1 MKTLDEIVKIHTS
14 NGFTL
19 IQARNKAAQEVVLS
33 KIEKS
38 VYVDKILLKG
48 GIVMYNMT
56 QEQRRTTS
64 DLDFD
69 FIRLDISK
77 KQNIEKFIQA
87 LNRIE
92 PIFQIE
98 LKSVKPLKQDD
109 YKGCGI
115 KLVISDNAGSRPID
129 FTMDIGVHTLTG
141 IEQNKMCFSFGEGKQ
156 LSLWVNPPEQMYAEK
171 LYSLAKIGPTSTRYK
186 DINDM
191 YYLIQNANM
200 KISLVRECISLM
212 IIGNKRGFAD
222 VIDIVNKAVE
232 SLESDLFASGFK
244 ETTSLWLDIGY
255 DELKETV
262 RDYIYEI

>member
-1 MKTLDEIVKIHTS
+1 MKKLDDIVRTHTS
-14 NGFTL
+14 SGFTL
-19 IQARNKAAQEVVLS
+19 IQARNKAAQEVILS

-38 VYVDKILLKG
+38 EYVDKILLKG

-56 QEQRRTTS
+56 QERRRTTS

-77 KQNIEKFIQA
+77 KQIINKFIQA

-92 PIFQIE
+92 PQFQIE

-109 YKGCGI
+109 YKGCEL
-115 KLVISDNAGSRPID
+115 KLVINDNAGSRPID

-141 IEQNKMCFSFGEGKQ
+141 IEQNKMCFSFGETKQ
-156 LSLWVNPPEQMYAEK
+156 LSLWVNPPEQMFAEK

-191 YYLIQNANM
+191 YYLIKHTNM
-200 KISLVRECISLM
+200 KISLVRECLSLM
-212 IIGNKRGFAD
+212 IIGNKRDFID
-222 VIDIVNKAVE
+222 VIDIVDKAIE
-232 SLESDLFASGFK
+232 SLDSDLFAYGFNEAK
-244 ETTSLWLDIGY
+244 SLWLDIGY
-255 DELKETV
+255 QELIETV
-262 RDYIYEI
+262 KDYIYKI